1 MVTVVIA
8 KSDYPNGRFGFIGE
22 LDIVMEN
29 TAQRVERM
37 FTVERT
43 GGLLG
48 DQTVSSQRN
57 CYATV
62 LRKMKVRIL
71 MMDLS
76 VLVKQISFGI
86 P

>member
-1 MVTVVIA
+1 MVTVIIA

-29 TAQRVERM
+29 TAQRVERI

-48 DQTVSSQRN
+48 DQTVSS
-57 CYATV
+57 
-62 LRKMKVRIL
+62 
-71 MMDLS
+71 
-76 VLVKQISFGI
+76 
-86 P
+86 